1 MNTSAFNTLITGLLC
16 LAVSGLGAGLHNQH
30 QRVTELQSRLSEQLP
45 QLQALRADT
54 NALQDAQ
61 EQLRHELRELR
72 LTVDSGEQQATTLDP
87 LLEQWAQEIQ
97 ALRDGL
103 AVRASAAE
111 LTALN
116 ARLEQAE
123 RQLVGLA
130 TKPTTPPSPVTA
142 KPKQAIRHQPPA
154 PSPPFSLLG
163 VESRGGVRF
172 LLLAPTGSRSLADA
186 RLLHR
191 GEQIGAWRLQALEAA
206 TALFS
211 VAGQPDQ
218 RLPIPRGLP

>member
-30 QRVTELQSRLSEQLP
+30 QRVTELQARLNEQLP
-45 QLQALRADT
+45 ELETLRADT

-72 LTVDSGEQQATTLDP
+72 LTVDSGEQQANTLDP

-103 AVRASAAE
+103 AACARAAE
-111 LTALN
+111 LTTLG

-123 RQLVGLA
+123 RKLMALA
-130 TKPTTPPSPVTA
+130 TQPSTP
-142 KPKQAIRHQPPA
+142 PPA
-154 PSPPFSLLG
+154 PSSAPPKKSTRPKPSRLSPPFALLG
-163 VESRGGVRF
+163 TESRGGVRF
-172 LLLAPTGSRSLADA
+172 LLLSPPGSRSLADA

-191 GEQIGAWRLQALEAA
+191 GEGIGAWRLQALDTG

-211 VAGQPDQ
+211 VAGHPDQ
-218 RLPIPRGLP
+218 RLPLR

>member
-1 MNTSAFNTLITGLLC
+1 MNASTFNTLITGLLC
-16 LAVSGLGAGLHNQH
+16 LAVAGLGAGLHNQH
-30 QRVTELQSRLSEQLP
+30 RRATELQTRINEQLP
-45 QLQALRADT
+45 QLHALRADT
-54 NALQDAQ
+54 NALQDAE

-72 LTVDSGEQQATTLDP
+72 LTVDSGAQQAATLDP

-103 AVRASAAE
+103 AACASAEE
-111 LTALN
+111 LTALG

-123 RQLVGLA
+123 RQLVALA
-130 TKPTTPPSPVTA
+130 TKPPSPPPSPVAAT
-142 KPKQAIRHQPPA
+142 PKKAIRHQPPAPA

-191 GEQIGAWRLQALEAA
+191 GERIGAWQLQALEAA

-211 VAGQPDQ
+211 LPGQPDQ
-218 RLPIPRGLP
+218 RLPIP

>member
-1 MNTSAFNTLITGLLC
+1 MNASTFNTLIIGLLC
-16 LAVSGLGAGLHNQH
+16 LAVTGLGAGLHNQH
-30 QRVTELQSRLSEQLP
+30 RRAAELQSRLSEQLP
-45 QLQALRADT
+45 QLQTLRTDT

-72 LTVDSGEQQATTLDP
+72 LAVDRGEQQATTLDP

-111 LTALN
+111 LTALGT
-116 ARLEQAE
+116 RLEQAE
-123 RQLVGLA
+123 RQLMTLT
-130 TKPTTPPSPVTA
+130 TKSPSPPPSPAT
-142 KPKQAIRHQPPA
+142 PKQAIRHMPPA

-172 LLLAPTGSRSLADA
+172 LLLAPTGSHSLANA
-186 RLLHR
+186 RLMHR
-191 GEQIGAWRLQALEAA
+191 GERIGAWQLQALETA

-211 VAGQPDQ
+211 LPGQPDQ

>member
-1 MNTSAFNTLITGLLC
+1 MNASTFNTLIIGLLC
-16 LAVSGLGAGLHNQH
+16 LAVTGLGAGLHNQH
-30 QRVTELQSRLSEQLP
+30 RRIAELQSRVGEQLP
-45 QLQALRADT
+45 QLEALRADT

-72 LTVDSGEQQATTLDP
+72 LIVDSGEQQANTLDP

-103 AVRASAAE
+103 ATRANAAE
-111 LTALN
+111 LTALG

-123 RQLVGLA
+123 RQLKALA
-130 TKPTTPPSPVTA
+130 TQPPSP
-142 KPKQAIRHQPPA
+142 PSA
-154 PSPPFSLLG
+154 PSPATQKKAIRPRPAPPPPPFSVLG
-163 VESRGGVRF
+163 SESRGGERF
-172 LLLAPTGSRSLADA
+172 LLLAPTGSRSLADV

-191 GEQIGAWRLQALEAA
+191 GERVGAWQLKALETA

-218 RLPIPRGLP
+218 RLQLP

>member
-1 MNTSAFNTLITGLLC
+1 MNASTFNTLIIGLLC
-16 LAVSGLGAGLHNQH
+16 LTVAGLGAGLHNQH
-30 QRVTELQSRLSEQLP
+30 RRAAELQSRLNEQLP
-45 QLQALRADT
+45 QLQALRADA

-61 EQLRHELRELR
+61 QQLRHELRALR
-72 LTVDSGEQQATTLDP
+72 LTVDSGEQQAITLDP

-111 LTALN
+111 LTALG

-123 RQLVGLA
+123 RQLVALA
-130 TKPTTPPSPVTA
+130 TKPPSPPPSPVAAT
-142 KPKQAIRHQPPA
+142 PKKAIQHQPPA

-191 GEQIGAWRLQALEAA
+191 GERIGVWQLQALETS

-211 VAGQPDQ
+211 LPGQPDQ
-218 RLPIPRGLP
+218 RLPIP